1 MREKKNYELEDL
13 TAEQF
18 EELTNDWKR
27 ANNKGKPIEEAEEP
41 NEDDLRDWIRSNQP
55 CPATKRN
62 GELCGST
69 IVSVSGYCFA
79 HDPEAAEWRAMGG
92 RAKSKKARARKK
104 LRELGLEHMAESLEE
119 MFDELRAGN
128 ATAADARAM
137 TGIASTLMKLLEWAS
152 ETDREPK
159 TPKNGGWFPY
169 DL

>member
-1 MREKKNYELEDL
+1 MTERYKFGDMTRQELIELAREWSGRDTIFGDNQK
-13 TAEQF
+13 
-18 EELTNDWKR
+18 
-27 ANNKGKPIEEAEEP
+27 IEEVS
-41 NEDDLRDWIRSNQP
+41 DQGLRNWLSRNQP

-69 IVSVSGYCFA
+69 LVSVSGYCFA
-79 HDPEAAEWRAMGG
+79 HDPESAEWRAMGG

-119 MFDELRAGN
+119 MFDELREGN

-137 TGIASTLMKLLEWAS
+137 AGIASTLMKLLEWAA